1 MRIFALGAA
10 VLVAVTAAASTSQ
23 AAPYVKEGCKIDV
36 PADWVASKTRIARP
50 DKKVWA
56 SLLQAPTTAEAV
68 NLELSLKA
76 VKVSEDGKQVT
87 LVSTASYGGLTNKQY
102 HVVTKSAPACL
113 ADVTAPAGPDEA
125 LAKSVAHTVTLA
137 R

>member
-10 VLVAVTAAASTSQ
+10 VLAAVTAVASTGQ
-23 AAPYVKEGCKIDV
+23 AAPYSKEGCKIDV

-76 VKVSEDGKQVT
+76 VKVSEDAKQVT
-87 LVSTASYGGLTNKQY
+87 LLSTASSGGLTNKQY
-102 HVVTKSAPACL
+102 HVVTKSSPACL

-125 LAKSVAHTVTLA
+125 LAKAVAHTVALA